1 MNCISTRDAL
11 AVFIF
16 FELQKVN
23 LHFNVW
29 HNIPGFLMLCFFYFL
44 FLLQLY
50 GHFSFFVILYILQ
63 NEKKM
68 YAEFLKKMYVFCFK
82 YLSQWL
88 TKELTCMVP

>member
-44 FLLQLY
+44 FLLQLN

-68 YAEFLKKMYVFCFK
+68 YAEIFKEDVCFLFQV
-82 YLSQWL
+82 LVP
-88 TKELTCMVP
+88 MVD